1 MTEIEQTL
9 AEITKRL
16 DAIPADHPHR
26 EFHQAMVV
34 NLLSPRLTE
43 AVRQAAGW

>member
-9 AEITKRL
+9 TEINKRIA
-16 DAIPADHPHR
+16 AIPADRPNR
-26 EFHQAMVV
+26 EFHVAMVV
-34 NLLSPRLTE
+34 NLMSPRLTE